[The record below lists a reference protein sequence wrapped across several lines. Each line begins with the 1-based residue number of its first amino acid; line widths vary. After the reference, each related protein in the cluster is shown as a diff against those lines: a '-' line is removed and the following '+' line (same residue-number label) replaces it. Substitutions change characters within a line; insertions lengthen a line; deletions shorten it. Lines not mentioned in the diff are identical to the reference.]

1 MGSLFY
7 RNYFA
12 IYNMEGQSISR
23 AFRFPLSHLP
33 TFFLTIGYPVYWL
46 ELYVFRLGQGRTTP
60 LAWIIVSIFTCF
72 VFFQNIPLIKNG
84 FRSFLVW
91 FSQKRLFVKLL
102 LVFMTVAGGIILLCA
117 FYASLLPPH
126 LVQEFDALNYH
137 ITLPRQHLLRG
148 SFGHIPWSTADLYF
162 LPVDF
167 ALAPF
172 WLATSLPN
180 KLPQFFFL
188 LGLLGICNRLA
199 RRFSGGK
206 IWPSVLLIF
215 AVLGSHNIGIQMG
228 TAMLDVAICYLFL
241 AALDSFLSGAIW
253 LAVIELNFYIW
264 SKPLISVQFLATL
277 VVFSLAWLLLRSFG
291 VKRKTW
297 VFSQKSIKVSVCD
310 FKRSFIKG
318 LGLFI
323 IFSLFLAGPFV
334 YKSLRYSGTPI
345 FPLGV
350 GVFKDLSIPQSPQRG
365 LELKSKAA
373 ELLAVKDNYGSGRSL
388 LEFARHLW
396 LIAVPEKGVNNR
408 YDYPLGLMYLLFA
421 GPFLFLF
428 FSSLKNKVLP
438 LLPLWVI
445 ASWGIWWFSSQQTRF
460 LFIPVIL
467 IYLVVVLS
475 IRVPSRILLTVML
488 GAILLVSAS
497 VYRANKPD
505 LGKWG
510 EAVLRSQDK
519 ELISL
524 GKSRPAASIAAF
536 SSCDLAY
543 AAFPVKVSGND
554 TLFVLNTPAGY
565 D

>member
-1 MGSLFY
+1 M
-7 RNYFA
+7 
-12 IYNMEGQSISR
+12 
-23 AFRFPLSHLP
+23 
-33 TFFLTIGYPVYWL
+33 
-46 ELYVFRLGQGRTTP
+46 
-60 LAWIIVSIFTCF
+60 AWILAALFTCF
-72 VFFQNIPLIKNG
+72 VFFRNIPLFKDG
-84 FRSFLVW
+84 FRSFRVW
-91 FSQKRLFVKLL
+91 FLQETLFVKLL
-102 LVFMTVAGGIILLCA
+102 LVFMAFAAGIILSCA

-148 SFGHIPWSTADLYF
+148 SFSHIPWSTADLYF
-162 LPVDF
+162 LPVDL

-172 WLATSLPN
+172 WLATFLPN
-180 KLPQFFFL
+180 KLPQLFFL
-188 LGLLGICNRLA
+188 LGILGICNCLA

-206 IWPSVLLIF
+206 IWPSVLLIM

-228 TAMLDVAICYLFL
+228 TAMLDLVICYLFL
-241 AALDSFLSGAIW
+241 ASLDSFLGGAVW
-253 LAVIELNFYIW
+253 LALIELSFYLW

-277 VVFSLAWLLLRSFG
+277 VVFGLAWILLQDFG
-291 VKRKTW
+291 AQRKTW
-297 VFSQKSIKVSVCD
+297 VFSEESVKG
-310 FKRSFIKG
+310 FISYFQRSFIKG

-323 IFSLFLAGPFV
+323 LLSLFLAGPFI

-350 GVFKDLSIPQSPQRG
+350 GVFKDLSIPQSPQR
-365 LELKSKAA
+365 LSELKSKAA

-388 LEFARHLW
+388 PEFVRHLW

-428 FSSLKNKVLP
+428 LSALRNKTLP

-445 ASWGIWWFSSQQTRF
+445 ASWGIWWFGSQQTRF

-467 IYLVVVLS
+467 MYLVVTLS
-475 IRVPSRILLTVML
+475 IRRPSRILLTVML
-488 GAILLVSAS
+488 GAILLVGAS

-505 LGKWG
+505 LGRWG
-510 EAVLRSQDK
+510 EAVLRKQDK
-519 ELISL
+519 ELISMSKL
-524 GKSRPAASIAAF
+524 KSAASMAVF

>member
-1 MGSLFY
+1 
-7 RNYFA
+7 
-12 IYNMEGQSISR
+12 MEGQSISR
-23 AFRFPLSHLP
+23 TFRFPLSHLP
-33 TFFLTIGYPVYWL
+33 TLFLAVGYPVYWL
-46 ELYVFRLGQGRTTP
+46 ELYVFRHGQGRTTP
-60 LAWIIVSIFTCF
+60 LAWMAVVFFTCF
-72 VFFQNIPLIKNG
+72 VLFRNISLLKDG
-84 FRSFLVW
+84 LRSFRIW
-91 FSQKRLFVKLL
+91 FLQEALFVKLL
-102 LVFMTVAGGIILLCA
+102 LVFMAVAAGVILLCA

-148 SFGHIPWSTADLYF
+148 SFSHIPWSTADLYF
-162 LPVDF
+162 LPVDL

-172 WLATSLPN
+172 WLATFLPN

-188 LGLLGICNRLA
+188 LGLLGICNRLT

-206 IWPSVLLIF
+206 IWPSVLSIM

-228 TAMLDVAICYLFL
+228 TAMLDLVICYLFL
-241 AALDSFLSGAIW
+241 ASLDSFLSGAIW
-253 LAVIELNFYIW
+253 LALIELSFYLW
-264 SKPLISVQFLATL
+264 SKPLIPVQFLATL
-277 VVFSLAWLLLRSFG
+277 VVFGLAWILLRGFG
-291 VKRKTW
+291 AQRKTW
-297 VFSQKSIKVSVCD
+297 VFSGESIKGSISY
-310 FKRSFIKG
+310 FQRSFIKG

-323 IFSLFLAGPFV
+323 LLSLFLAGPFI

-350 GVFKDLSIPQSPQRG
+350 GVFKGLSIPQIPQR
-365 LELKSKAA
+365 LVELKSKAA
-373 ELLAVKDNYGSGRSL
+373 ELLAVKDNYGSGRSFP
-388 LEFARHLW
+388 EFARHLW

-445 ASWGIWWFSSQQTRF
+445 ASWGIWWFGSQQTRF
-460 LFIPVIL
+460 LFIPVTL
-467 IYLVVVLS
+467 MYLVVALS
-475 IRVPSRILLTVML
+475 IRRPSRILLTVML
-488 GAILLVSAS
+488 GAILLVGAS

-505 LGKWG
+505 FGRWG
-510 EAVLRSQDK
+510 EAVLRKQDR
-519 ELISL
+519 ELIGMSKL
-524 GKSRPAASIAAF
+524 KPAASMAAF